1 LHDEAAG
8 LTTSLTA
15 GGSSIAVINGTF
27 SIPDGTNVLLMSQNI
42 EAYSAAELTMIY
54 DWFNAKDARLLWV
67 AADSDYNGLF
77 TPDALNGIL
86 AKVGSQLR
94 IGAESVNDPVS
105 NDDAA
110 YRVVANQ
117 PVSDGDRNAIFT
129 EGVSK
134 IIMHGPAPV
143 VAVNDAGATVNPE
156 GLDDV
161 EIIMKSSADAVASDS
176 DVSDT
181 QFDFYETNSVVGN
194 YPMIAFEDMDDTHY
208 VIVSGEAVF
217 SDYKFMYSSV
227 TENNGTQDGQK
238 LVDNILSW
246 FGGDGQKGGFLPVST
261 LPIFLGI
268 ATIAIIKRKK

>member
-1 LHDEAAG
+1 MHDEAAG

-105 NDDAA
+105 NDDAP

-156 GLDDV
+156 GL
-161 EIIMKSSADAVASDS
+161 
-176 DVSDT
+176 
-181 QFDFYETNSVVGN
+181 
-194 YPMIAFEDMDDTHY
+194 
-208 VIVSGEAVF
+208 
-217 SDYKFMYSSV
+217 
-227 TENNGTQDGQK
+227 
-238 LVDNILSW
+238 
-246 FGGDGQKGGFLPVST
+246 
-261 LPIFLGI
+261 
-268 ATIAIIKRKK
+268 